1 MIRVFLSKGAA
12 MPLLIFL
19 VGFIFILL
27 ISVFSG
33 WILWWAGAAC
43 LSLLLLRK
51 ATHPFPFTPL
61 SIAFILFI
69 LILFING
76 VVLNDIYHGE
86 IVFYILFFILPFTV
100 FSRLDALTIERFF
113 KVSAF
118 TFTLLVVWGLIQH
131 LTGLLYIVPQGT
143 RANAIFYTPNTFATG
158 INLFLLPFI
167 ALYLSGVSSRF
178 TYWFSLLFFAGLM
191 ATQSRGGYLGL
202 TSGML
207 FLALFNFSGYG
218 QLKLSRIRWAKLT
231 LGLLIVILLFQ
242 FSPSWS
248 GENVRATIMEGHTA
262 NRLELYSSA
271 WQAIKANPLWGYGY
285 FNFGYI
291 FNRYKIPP
299 FTDKIALFVH
309 NDYLQIWLE
318 AGLLGLLAFLSVIG
332 MFYLSLWKKRSDI
345 NLNSM
350 RNPEWLPVTGAAMT
364 SLFAHAAVDFPLY
377 IPALQFLSGAYL
389 GSLNGFFRD
398 DSIPK
403 PKFIPPIT
411 PFLERI
417 GIRLAVVK
425 GMAIFVL
432 LFWLLQPA
440 IAQFAS
446 EQGLAGLKKGDIKYA
461 LKKITLAQRLVPL
474 NASYYWY
481 EGIIL
486 KDQAVELQ
494 NRELAV
500 FADNAFAKGTK
511 INKYYPSNWIERL
524 RLHRDH
530 RALMENPANSE
541 TLLQWAKHIRT
552 WNPHLFPVELEYAR
566 TLAFTGKKVEAMK
579 IAKDLQVKHP
589 ESQVVKNLIKDLE
602 QGVY

>member
-1 MIRVFLSKGAA
+1 

-27 ISVFSG
+27 ISIFSG

-69 LILFING
+69 LVLFING

-86 IVFYILFFILPFTV
+86 IVFYILFFILPFIV
-100 FSRLDALTIERFF
+100 FSRMDTLTIERFL
-113 KVSAF
+113 KIAAF
-118 TFTLLVVWGLIQH
+118 LFGLLVIWGLIQH
-131 LTGLLYIVPQGT
+131 LTGSWHIVGGGT
-143 RANAIFYTPNTFATG
+143 RANTIFYTANTFATG

-167 ALYLSGVSSRF
+167 ALYLSGVKPRI
-178 TYWFSLLFFAGLM
+178 TYWLSLFFFSGLM

-202 TSGML
+202 ISGML
-207 FLALFNFSGYG
+207 FLALFNFIGHG
-218 QLKLSRIRWAKLT
+218 QLKWNRIRWAKLA

-248 GENVRATIMEGHTA
+248 GDNVRATIMEGHTSD
-262 NRLELYSSA
+262 RLELYSSA

-309 NDYLQIWLE
+309 NDYLQMWLE
-318 AGLLGLLAFLSVIG
+318 AGLPGLLAFLSVIG
-332 MFYLSLWKKRSDI
+332 VFYLSLWKKRSDI
-345 NLNSM
+345 DSM
-350 RNPEWLPVTGAAMT
+350 RNPEWLPAIGAAMT
-364 SLFAHAAVDFPLY
+364 SIFAHAAVDFPLY
-377 IPALQFLSGAYL
+377 VPTMQFLSAAYL
-389 GSLNGFFRD
+389 GALAGLLRD
-398 DSIPK
+398 TSIPK

-411 PFLERI
+411 LFLERI
-417 GIRLAVVK
+417 GIRLIVVK
-425 GMAIFVL
+425 GMAAFLL

-446 EQGLAGLKKGDIKYA
+446 RQGIEGLKKGDIKYA
-461 LKKITLAQRLVPL
+461 LKKITLAQRLVPG
-474 NASYYWY
+474 NAYYYWC

-486 KDQAVELQ
+486 RDQAVELQ

-511 INKYYPSNWIERL
+511 INQYYPDNWIERI

-530 RALMENPANSE
+530 RALLEKPANPE
-541 TLLQWAKHIRT
+541 TLLQWIEHVRT
-552 WNPHLFPVELEYAR
+552 WNPHFFPVKLEYAR
-566 TLAFTGKKVEAMK
+566 TLAFVGKKQEAMLF
-579 IAKDLQVKHP
+579 AKQMQSKNPD
-589 ESQVVKNLIKDLE
+589 SQLIKNLIKDLE
-602 QGVY
+602 KGVY